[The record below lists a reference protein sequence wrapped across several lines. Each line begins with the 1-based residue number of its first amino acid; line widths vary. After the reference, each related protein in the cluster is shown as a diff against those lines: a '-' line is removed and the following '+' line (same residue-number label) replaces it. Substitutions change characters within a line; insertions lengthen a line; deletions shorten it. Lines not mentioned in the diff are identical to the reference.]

1 MALKLGPS
9 RSASTA
15 NRSASTPIT
24 NQKTSTRTPP
34 PLPNSPSAPVSINKP
49 TVNPTPPQPPRRPS
63 TFASSARSVS
73 QPVTQTQQP
82 QKDGVWADLISLNE
96 PPRTSSLPL
105 QYQVPVTPTGVGL
118 GVNMTNN
125 TFAPPLQMV
134 RPMTTPS
141 YQSPFSQTVQSPGY
155 TTFTPLQTGYTNV
168 AHPLTPQL
176 QQQFLQPQP
185 TSAGL
190 PLSVP
195 QPMMQ
200 HAQFTT
206 SSPAIL
212 STPSP
217 AGSFVNHSPQLPV
230 PSPGYM
236 HSQTTLT
243 VSQPSVMMTGAPQ
256 MQMSMPMQTG
266 MTSSFTPPVQVQSLG
281 YTPGL
286 YQAQTGFGHTGHHQ
300 WGPL

>member
-1 MALKLGPS
+1 M
-9 RSASTA
+9 
-15 NRSASTPIT
+15 
-24 NQKTSTRTPP
+24 
-34 PLPNSPSAPVSINKP
+34 
-49 TVNPTPPQPPRRPS
+49 
-63 TFASSARSVS
+63 S
-73 QPVTQTQQP
+73 QPVAQTQQP

-105 QYQVPVTPTGVGL
+105 QYQVPTTPTGVGL
-118 GVNMTNN
+118 SVNMTNN
-125 TFAPPLQMV
+125 YPPQMV
-134 RPMTTPS
+134 GQMTTPS
-141 YQSPFSQTVQSPGY
+141 YQSPFSQTAQSPGY
-155 TTFTPLQTGYTNV
+155 TTFVPAPPLSAVQTGYTNV

-185 TSAGL
+185 TPVGL

-195 QPMMQ
+195 RPMMQ

-206 SSPAIL
+206 PSPAIL

-217 AGSFVNHSPQLPV
+217 AIGSFVNHSPQLPV

-243 VSQPSVMMTGAPQ
+243 VSQPGVMMTGTPQ
-256 MQMSMPMQTG
+256 VQMAMPTQTG
-266 MTSSFTPPVQVQSLG
+266 MTTSFASPVQVQSPFG
-281 YTPGL
+281 YTTGL
-286 YQAQTGFGHTGHHQ
+286 YQAQTGFGHTGHQQ